1 MTWKEHLQISKRAI
15 QFSFQLDQKYAI
27 CVILNAFLS
36 AVIGYIPIY
45 FSAKVIN
52 ALYQHDPL
60 STMILY
66 VALTVG
72 LVFLINF
79 INTYI
84 STKKIRLHTACIGM
98 SFGCFPKKP

>member
-15 QFSFQLDQKYAI
+15 RFSFQLDHKYAV

-36 AVIGYIPIY
+36 AVIGYIPIC
-45 FSAKVIN
+45 FSAKVID
-52 ALYQHDPL
+52 AMYQHDSI

-72 LVFLINF
+72 LVSLIDF
-79 INTYI
+79 INTYV
-84 STKKIRLHTACIGM
+84 SSKKKYGGIQHV
-98 SFGCFPKKP
+98 SE